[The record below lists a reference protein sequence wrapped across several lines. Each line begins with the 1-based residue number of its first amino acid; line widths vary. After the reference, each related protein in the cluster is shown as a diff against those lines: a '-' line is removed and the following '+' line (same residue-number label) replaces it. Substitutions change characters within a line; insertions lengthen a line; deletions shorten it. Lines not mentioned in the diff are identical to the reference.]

1 MNLLPLE
8 NKIMIKK
15 EYLRRV
21 FVLLGTF
28 FSFVVFSGILLIL
41 PTFYFLNNMKHD
53 YGKQLSSHKEKMA
66 SVNSSGMLKM
76 VSDLNNKLDILKKE
90 QNNRVLSPVIEK
102 VINYKNNNIII
113 KKISYEKI
121 LFKEKDKEDPITKE
135 KIKIDGFS
143 LTRSD
148 FLNFLNLIKED
159 KNFSNINSPVSN
171 LLKINNVDFSITLE
185 LQ

>member
-21 FVLLGTF
+21 FVLFGTF
-28 FSFVVFSGILLIL
+28 FSLVVFSGILLIL
-41 PTFYFLNNMKHD
+41 PTFYLLNNMKDD
-53 YGKQLSSHKEKMA
+53 YEKQLSSYKERMD
-66 SVNSSGMLKM
+66 SVNSSGTFKI
-76 VSDLNNKLDILKKE
+76 VSDLNKKINILKKE
-90 QNNRVLSPVIEK
+90 QVNLALNLVIEK
-102 VINYKNNNIII
+102 IINYKNNNIII
-113 KKISYEKI
+113 KKISYEKV
-121 LFKEKDKEDPITKE
+121 LFKEKDKKDVIVKE

-159 KNFSNINSPVSN
+159 KDFSNVNSPVSN
-171 LLKINNVDFSITLE
+171 LLKVNNVDFSITLE
-185 LQ
+185 F

>member
-21 FVLLGTF
+21 FVLFGTF
-28 FSFVVFSGILLIL
+28 FSLVVFSGILLIL
-41 PTFYFLNNMKHD
+41 PTFYLLNNMKDD
-53 YGKQLSSHKEKMA
+53 YEKQLSSYKERMD
-66 SVNSSGMLKM
+66 SVNSSGTFKI
-76 VSDLNNKLDILKKE
+76 VSDLNKKINILKKE
-90 QNNRVLSPVIEK
+90 QVNLALNLVIEK
-102 VINYKNNNIII
+102 IINYKNNNIII
-113 KKISYEKI
+113 KKIFYEKV
-121 LFKEKDKEDPITKE
+121 LFKEKDKKDVIVKE

-159 KNFSNINSPVSN
+159 KDFSNVNSPVSN
-171 LLKINNVDFSITLE
+171 LLKVNNVDFSITLE
-185 LQ
+185 F

>member
-15 EYLRRV
+15 EYLRRI
-21 FVLLGTF
+21 FVLFGTF
-28 FSFVVFSGILLIL
+28 FSFTVFSGILLIL
-41 PTFYFLNNMKHD
+41 PTFYLLDNMKYD
-53 YGKQLSSHKEKMA
+53 YEKQISSYKEKTA
-66 SVNSSGMLKM
+66 FINSSGTLKI
-76 VSDLNNKLDILKKE
+76 VSDLNKKINILKKE
-90 QNNRVLSPVIEK
+90 QDNRTLSSIIEK
-102 VINYKNNNIII
+102 IINYKNSNMTI

-121 LFKEKDKEDPITKE
+121 LFKEEDKKDPITKE

-159 KNFSNINSPVSN
+159 KDFNNVNSPVSN
-171 LLKINNVDFSITLE
+171 LVKVNNVDFSIILE
-185 LQ
+185 FK